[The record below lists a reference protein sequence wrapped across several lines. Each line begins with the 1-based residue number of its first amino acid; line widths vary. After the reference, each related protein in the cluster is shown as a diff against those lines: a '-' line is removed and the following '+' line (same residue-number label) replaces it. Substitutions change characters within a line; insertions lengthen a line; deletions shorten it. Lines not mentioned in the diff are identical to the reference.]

1 MSVRSTLRTWRSS
14 PEKFH
19 GREAVS
25 PEGQGPVFIPAS
37 ANGQDFVAQ
46 ISSLKARLIRQ
57 FDPAPATLHGARVL
71 SDAFAGL
78 QKLMLP
84 DRWQALA
91 LAALRTGKDV
101 IVDAPTGAGK
111 TYVFERWAEQTN
123 FSRRAL
129 FTVPTR
135 ALANDKFAEWRA
147 RDWNV
152 GIMTGDLCVNP
163 GAPLVV
169 ATLEAVQGHIMRD
182 PAATDPGRDP
192 GEQPFQLLVVDE
204 YQWLADA
211 HRGNH
216 YEGVLLSA
224 PRRLQLLLL
233 SGAVANPDEVAGW
246 LGRLGREAVV
256 IQHRERPVQLEE
268 IEVDELV
275 HGLPRCIESFWAR
288 RVAGALREGMGP
300 VLVFAPHRRD
310 AERLARQFARELPL
324 AEPLTLTP
332 EQEQLCGPAL
342 ARLIRARVAYH
353 HSGLSYGQRAGII
366 EPLAKAGQLRA
377 VVATLGL
384 SAGINFSL
392 RSVLI
397 TANSYRHDHL
407 EHEILPHE
415 LLQMIGRA
423 GRRGLDDAGYVL
435 VSSSTPRM
443 RRAEPL
449 RLKRAPALPW
459 AFFLRQLRA
468 GRDAGELAMTEASRF
483 FTTERIPLG
492 LDPGT
497 SLPADTLPCDE
508 HTDTGRARLVRRE
521 RNPFA
526 GCRTCVHRAACLAIP
541 PQPTLLWQWQRTGVL
556 DRRLQLTVRGEIVSF
571 FLGPEGLGLAAA
583 LEDRRYPL
591 DDLLFDAANL
601 SAGARFS
608 GTNPRR
614 LGRLAAACERAYR
627 RQTIDGWLHEG
638 VPVQYGSGAS
648 ESIRALVAEGA
659 RAREI
664 IDGLE
669 TAGRGDL
676 DRLLTEWRSLLR
688 QVAAAG
694 PLVGDGAPMTGRD
707 QFIAERWDDFRALA
721 REWLKQ
727 GRMETLPDLP
737 PLTMDQ
743 RRVVNHSVLRKPRPL
758 PPGRPAAMPSAGA
771 ASRSHSG
778 AHT

>member
-1 MSVRSTLRTWRSS
+1 M
-14 PEKFH
+14 F
-19 GREAVS
+19 
-25 PEGQGPVFIPAS
+25 
-37 ANGQDFVAQ
+37 
-46 ISSLKARLIRQ
+46 
-57 FDPAPATLHGARVL
+57 
-71 SDAFAGL
+71 DAFAGL

-91 LAALRTGKDV
+91 LTALRAGRDV
-101 IVDAPTGAGK
+101 VVDAPTGAGK
-111 TYVFERWAEQTN
+111 TYIFERWAEQTN
-123 FSRRAL
+123 FARRAL

-152 GIMTGDLCVNP
+152 GIMTGDLCVHP
-163 GAPLVV
+163 EAPIVV
-169 ATLEAVQGHIMRD
+169 ATLEAVQGNIMATPGARPRD
-182 PAATDPGRDP
+182 AGQA
-192 GEQPFQLLVVDE
+192 PFQLLVVDE
-204 YQWLADA
+204 YHWLADP

-224 PRRLQLLLL
+224 PRELQLLLL
-233 SGAVANPDEVAGW
+233 SGAVANPYDVAAW
-246 LGRLGREAVV
+246 FRRLGRDAEV

-268 IEVDELV
+268 VDADDLV
-275 HGLPRCIESFWAR
+275 HGLPRVIEGFWSK
-288 RVAGALREGMGP
+288 RVAGALREGLGP
-300 VLVFAPHRRD
+300 VLVFAPHRAD

-324 AEPLTLTP
+324 ADPLTLTP

-342 ARLIRARVAYH
+342 AKLLRARVAYH
-353 HSGLSYGQRAGII
+353 HSGLSYAQRAGVI

-397 TANSYRHDHL
+397 TASGYRHDHL
-407 EHEILPHE
+407 EREIAPHE

-423 GRRGLDDAGYVL
+423 GRRGLDDVGYVL

-468 GRDAGELAMTEASRF
+468 GRDAAEMARTEAGRF
-483 FTTERIPLG
+483 FTDERLSLG
-492 LDPGT
+492 LDAA
-497 SLPADTLPCDE
+497 PADAAPFPCAE
-508 HTDTGRARLVRRE
+508 ATATGRARLVRRE

-526 GCRTCVHRAACLAIP
+526 GCLACAHRPGCLALS

-556 DRRLQLTVRGEIVSF
+556 DRQLRLTVRGEIVSF
-571 FLGPEGLGLAAA
+571 FLGPEGLALAAA

-601 SAGARFS
+601 FAGDRFS

-614 LGRLAAACERAYR
+614 LGRLADACARAYR
-627 RQTIDGWLHEG
+627 RLTIEGWLHEG
-638 VPVQYGSGAS
+638 VPLQYGSGAS
-648 ESIRALVAEGA
+648 ETVRALVAEGA
-659 RAREI
+659 RAREVI
-664 IDGLE
+664 AEVE
-669 TAGRGDL
+669 TAGRGDI

-688 QVAAAG
+688 QAANAG
-694 PLVGDGAPMTGRD
+694 PLLGDGAPMTGRD
-707 QFIAERWDDFRALA
+707 HFIAERWDNFRALA
-721 REWLKQ
+721 RDWL
-727 GRMETLPDLP
+727 REARADSLPELP
-737 PLTMDQ
+737 PLTPDQ
-743 RRVVNHSVLRKPRPL
+743 RRLVNHRVLRPARP
-758 PPGRPAAMPSAGA
+758 PAPGRSPETQAAKS
-771 ASRSHSG
+771 STR
-778 AHT
+778 